1 MYRHDWHER
10 MKKLISRLSVYMS
23 YQRDAFNFCLPNI
36 DKGKISVVVN
46 FLSQVIF
53 VFVLFCGMVMHAN
66 EVETITSDK
75 KLTKTYPCTKSL
87 ACVTDETKLTAIEAA
102 LLVHSLAQ
110 I

>member
-1 MYRHDWHER
+1 
-10 MKKLISRLSVYMS
+10 
-23 YQRDAFNFCLPNI
+23 
-36 DKGKISVVVN
+36 
-46 FLSQVIF
+46 
-53 VFVLFCGMVMHAN
+53 MVMHAN

-87 ACVTDETKLTAIEAA
+87 AWATDETKLTAIEAA